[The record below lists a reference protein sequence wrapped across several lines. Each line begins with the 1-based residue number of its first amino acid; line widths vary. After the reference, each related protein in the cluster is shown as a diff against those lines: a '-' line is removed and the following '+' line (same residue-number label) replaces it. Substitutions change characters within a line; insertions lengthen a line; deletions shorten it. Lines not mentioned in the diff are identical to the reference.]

1 MDINWREM
9 LKHTLKYIAYI
20 MFYLEESE
28 FCLPLDG
35 AMSSP
40 IGEKCD

>member
-35 AMSSP
+35 GDEFANRREM
-40 IGEKCD
+40 